1 MAYRAGPA
9 GGPQLL
15 LDRQPEAM
23 SRVGAPNVMRADPAV
38 DLGNDDGEGVGD
50 TGIPHFTL
58 EDCLLFFVKVE
69 HGVIVGSADI
79 VL

>member
-50 TGIPHFTL
+50 VGVANL
-58 EDCLLFFVKVE
+58 ALQQRGLFFVEIE
-69 HGVIVGSADI
+69 HGVLFGVA
-79 VL
+79 VMLL